1 MPFHLLSGEGVDILA
16 FYLIVQTVACKAL
29 LLSVSFLLE
38 LSFSSSLLMF
48 LHHGLPSV
56 LYVYISHMKHSTS
69 WAVRFV
75 FFNLKE
81 KSYKWRMLRLFLFIS
96 IRTWWDS
103 DTNLLVNRNW
113 KLLVYPFLPYSF
125 RRATTTIVPMIP
137 IQFLIILLVNNYQ
150 TIYCSIFVLS
160 WNLHTWNCTV
170 CFLLWICLFY
180 NKFMA

>member
-1 MPFHLLSGEGVDILA
+1 MSHFFWNFPSH
-16 FYLIVQTVACKAL
+16 
-29 LLSVSFLLE
+29 
-38 LSFSSSLLMF
+38 
-48 LHHGLPSV
+48 LPS
-56 LYVYISHMKHSTS
+56 LCSSIMACPQSFMFTSHTWNIQHLEQSALFSLIWKKNHI
-69 WAVRFV
+69 
-75 FFNLKE
+75 NE
-81 KSYKWRMLRLFLFIS
+81 RMLRLFLFIS

-125 RRATTTIVPMIP
+125 RRATTTIVPMSP

-160 WNLHTWNCTV
+160 WNLHTWNCTI